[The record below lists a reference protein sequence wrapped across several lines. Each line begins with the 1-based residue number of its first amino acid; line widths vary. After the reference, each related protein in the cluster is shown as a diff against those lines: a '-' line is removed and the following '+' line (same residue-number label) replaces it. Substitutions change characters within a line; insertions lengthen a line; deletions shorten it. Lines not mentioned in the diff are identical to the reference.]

1 MYEIRP
7 WVTLVV
13 FSAILCVFIRYQPH
27 SLDKNTS
34 MEIVAVVM
42 SCLTFLEFKGNFIL
56 YLWQNNN
63 VLSKIGS
70 IWLVIFK

>member
-1 MYEIRP
+1 MDFSI
-7 WVTLVV
+7 TLDTSF
-13 FSAILCVFIRYQPH
+13 FSPILCVSIHHTH

-34 MEIVAVVM
+34 MEIIAVVM

-56 YLWQNNN
+56 YFWQNNN

-70 IWLVIFK
+70 IWLEIFK